1 MVEMLPVEPITQG
14 HQVAAFDCGNAS
26 LNDWLIHRALKNHQQ
41 GYTHVRVTTD
51 ADTVIGY
58 YGLASS
64 TVLASAA
71 PRSIRGGQ
79 PPDPLPALL
88 IGRFAVD
95 KSRQGKG
102 VGQALFRDALI
113 HCLATSR
120 MVAARVI
127 LIHAFDAKAAAFYQQ
142 FGFIATQAEPLTL
155 YQSILRVEAAL

>member
-1 MVEMLPVEPITQG
+1 MPNLRVEPIHAD

-26 LNDWLIHRALKNHQQ
+26 LNDWLIHRALKNHEQ
-41 GYTHVRVTTD
+41 GYTHVRVTTND
-51 ADTVIGY
+51 GAVIGY

-64 TVLASAA
+64 TVLTSAA

-95 KSRQGKG
+95 KSQQGKG
-102 VGQALFRDALI
+102 IGQALFRDALI

-127 LIHAFDAKAAAFYQQ
+127 LIHAFDAKAAAFYKQ
-142 FGFIATQAEPLTL
+142 FGFVATEAEPLTL
-155 YQSILRVEAAL
+155 YQSIMRIEAAL